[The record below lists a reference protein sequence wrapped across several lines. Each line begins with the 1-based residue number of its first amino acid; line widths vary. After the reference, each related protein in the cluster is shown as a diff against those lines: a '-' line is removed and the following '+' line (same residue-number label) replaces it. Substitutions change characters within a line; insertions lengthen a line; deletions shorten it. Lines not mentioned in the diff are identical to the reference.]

1 MTSKYDCLADHLAA
15 SGAATITL
23 TFAEIE
29 AATGPLPDEARPY
42 AAWWGTTPFGR
53 YTNAHALGWWH
64 AGYVADR
71 PVSRRKVTVWAAGA
85 VTFYRAPPPLIPRHR
100 GPSSSAT
107 CLLLP
112 R

>member
-23 TFAEIE
+23 TFAAIE
-29 AATGPLPDEARPY
+29 AATGPLPDEARVLCGMVGHDPLR
-42 AAWWGTTPFGR
+42 ALHQCACTRMVARRVRCRPPRQPPEGDSLGGWRGDHLPRSTT
-53 YTNAHALGWWH
+53 
-64 AGYVADR
+64 V
-71 PVSRRKVTVWAAGA
+71 
-85 VTFYRAPPPLIPRHR
+85 IPHHR
-100 GPSSSAT
+100 GPSSSTT